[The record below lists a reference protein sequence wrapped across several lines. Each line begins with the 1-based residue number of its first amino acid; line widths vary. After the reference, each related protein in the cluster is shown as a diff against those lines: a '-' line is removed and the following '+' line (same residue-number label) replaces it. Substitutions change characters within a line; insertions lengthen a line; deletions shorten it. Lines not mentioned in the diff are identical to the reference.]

1 MAIGLRTSTIT
12 SHDPPGVFT
21 MLSVAVSSLIAV
33 LAAVDLAIAATPV
46 ISAVGSKFFTSDGDQ
61 FYIKGIAY
69 QLIPTDPLV
78 DTDQCKRDAKQ
89 MQDLGANAIRVYH
102 VDPNVKH
109 KGCMEAFADVG
120 IYLFVDLDDF
130 PTQIQ
135 PTTPS
140 WNQSQFTAFSAVLD
154 EFQKY
159 PNTAGVFVG
168 NEVLTT
174 ADTSGAAPYVKAA
187 VRDMKAYRDSKGYR
201 KIPIGY
207 SAADVPGLRPM
218 LQNYLACG
226 DKDAERAEFYSLNVY
241 EWCGESSY
249 EGSGYSELKKNAT
262 GYNIP
267 IFVSETGCREPR
279 PRLFGDQASILGE
292 DMADTWSGTM
302 VYEWIQETNDY
313 GLISYGP
320 MVDPKVSTEALDG
333 YPRSGTPTT
342 VSPDYGNLKSQWA
355 TLSPSGV
362 KLSAYSASASISPPA
377 CPTSTE
383 GGWIVNGNAP
393 LPRLGQSLDSAATA
407 SSDGSTPTG
416 SAPQASASATGGGTT
431 AGNKEIT
438 GMVVGLL
445 GVMLGFVTYL

>member
-1 MAIGLRTSTIT
+1 
-12 SHDPPGVFT
+12 
-21 MLSVAVSSLIAV
+21 V
-33 LAAVDLAIAATPV
+33 LAAVELAIAATPV
-46 ISAVGSKFFTSDGDQ
+46 ISAVGSRFFTSDGDQ

-102 VDPNVKH
+102 VDPNAEH
-109 KGCMEAFADVG
+109 KGCMDAFADVG

-159 PNTAGVFVG
+159 ANTAGVFVG

-207 SAADVPGLRPM
+207 SAEFFHAGLIACSADVPGLRPM

-249 EGSGYSELKKNAT
+249 EGSGYSELEKNAT

-292 DMADTWSGTM
+292 EMADTWSGTM

-362 KLSAYSASASISPPA
+362 KLSAYSASASMSPPA

-393 LPRLGQSLDSAATA
+393 LPRLGQSLDNAATA
-407 SSDGSTPTG
+407 SSDASTPTG

-438 GMVVGLL
+438 GMVSSHSQHS
-445 GVMLGFVTYL
+445 FFENSTSTE

>member
-1 MAIGLRTSTIT
+1 MLGL
-12 SHDPPGVFT
+12 
-21 MLSVAVSSLIAV
+21 AVSPLLAV

-78 DTDQCKRDAKQ
+78 DTDQCTRDAKQ

-102 VDPNVKH
+102 VDPTADH
-109 KGCMEAFADVG
+109 KGCMDAFADVG

-174 ADTSGAAPYVKAA
+174 EFFHAGLIVCS
-187 VRDMKAYRDSKGYR
+187 
-201 KIPIGY
+201 
-207 SAADVPGLRPM
+207 ADVPGLRPM

-226 DKDAERAEFYSLNVY
+226 GNDAERAEFYSLNVY

-249 EGSGYSELKKNAT
+249 EGSGYSELEQNAT

-393 LPRLGQSLDSAATA
+393 LPSLGQSLDSAATA
-407 SSDGSTPTG
+407 SSGTSTPTG